1 MKITLSQLSK
11 LLLTSILLINGGLAV
26 LGQNEK
32 WNFLVYGDTR
42 GTSTTDM
49 INTNIL
55 SELARVTTNLVPA
68 PAFVLVPGDLV
79 YSGTLSA
86 FQAWTNVMSP
96 VYQADIGVHTI
107 MGNHD
112 IASVS
117 GYISTF
123 GAMVPDNGPATEL
136 NRTYF
141 VRYSNALV
149 LALDTYVVQHQV
161 NVGWVNAVLATN
173 DMLHVFAMGHDPA
186 FKVNHTD
193 CLDDYPTVRSNF
205 WNSLSNAACRVYF
218 CGHDH
223 FYDHMR
229 LDDGDGDPS
238 NDIHQLIVG
247 TGGAPLYT
255 SGAYNGNNG
264 TWTPVNVLREYQ
276 YGYVQ
281 VEIDGPVATLT
292 WHRRTGPDTFVVA
305 DTWSYSLAPVIVA
318 SYGNDQ
324 LTLTW
329 SGGGRLQT
337 APSLDGPWTTLADG
351 TSPFVRQTSALEAE
365 FYRVK
370 LR

>member
-1 MKITLSQLSK
+1 MSK
-11 LLLTSILLINGGLAV
+11 LLTFILLLITLTPVTAQSG
-26 LGQNEK
+26 K
-32 WNFLVYGDTR
+32 WRFLVYGDTR
-42 GTSTTDM
+42 GTSTSAQ

-55 SELARVTTNLVPA
+55 SELARATTNTVPA

-79 YSGTLSA
+79 YSGTEAA
-86 FQAWTNVMSP
+86 FQSWTNIMTP
-96 VYQADIGVHTI
+96 VYQAGIGVYTV

-117 GYISTF
+117 GYLNTF
-123 GAMVPDNGPATEL
+123 GPLVPDNGPATEL

-141 VRYSNALV
+141 VRYNNALV
-149 LALDTYVVQHQV
+149 LALDTYVTSHQV
-161 NVGWVNAVLATN
+161 NVGWINAVLATN
-173 DMLHVFAMGHDPA
+173 DSLHVFAMGHDPA

-205 WNSLSNAACRVYF
+205 WNSLSNAVCRVYF

-238 NDIHQLIVG
+238 NDIHQMIVG

-264 TWTPVNVLREYQ
+264 TWTPVYVLREYQ
-276 YGYVQ
+276 FGYVD
-281 VEIDGPVATLT
+281 VEVDGPVATLT
-292 WHRRTGPDTFVVA
+292 WHRRTGPDAFVVA

-318 SYGNDQ
+318 SYASGE

-329 SGGGRLQT
+329 SGGGRLQS
-337 APSLDGPWTTLADG
+337 APNADGPWTTLADG
-351 TSPFVRQTSALEAE
+351 TSPYVRQTSALDNE